1 MANEVIEHSGGQ
13 VVSFNMAYKSR
24 IFSPPN
30 LISAIRVVTIPFIYW
45 CMKRSSDHL
54 ALLLIGLALV
64 SDAADGYFARRFR
77 WQSDWG
83 LIIDPLA
90 DKLMIGSLSVF
101 LVIFREFPVWMAA
114 LIVGRDVAIVV
125 VGIFL
130 FLKPMRLVVPSNK
143 TGKLATAVTSIALLN
158 YLLEMQTYG
167 LWFLWIALCLIIGSS
182 IHYAWNFYLLVNH
195 SPGIIQGKDGKVAAP
210 PGSALQQRTGSGT

>member
-24 IFSPPN
+24 ILSPPN
-30 LISAIRVVTIPFIYW
+30 LISAIRVIIIPFIYW

-54 ALLLIGLALV
+54 ALILIGMALL

-90 DKLMIGSLSVF
+90 DKLLIGSLAVF
-101 LVIFREFPVWMAA
+101 LVMFREFPVWMAA
-114 LIVGRDVAIVV
+114 LIIGRDVAIVG
-125 VGIFL
+125 VGIYL
-130 FLKPMRLVVPSNK
+130 FFKPMRLVVPSNR

-158 YLLEMQTYG
+158 YLLDMQTYG
-167 LWFLWIALCLIIGSS
+167 LWFLWLALCLIIGSS
-182 IHYAWNFYLLVNH
+182 IHYAWNFYLLVKH
-195 SPGIIQGKDGKVAAP
+195 QPAIMDAKASKTAVP
-210 PGSALQQRTGSGT
+210 PGSALQQRSGTGT